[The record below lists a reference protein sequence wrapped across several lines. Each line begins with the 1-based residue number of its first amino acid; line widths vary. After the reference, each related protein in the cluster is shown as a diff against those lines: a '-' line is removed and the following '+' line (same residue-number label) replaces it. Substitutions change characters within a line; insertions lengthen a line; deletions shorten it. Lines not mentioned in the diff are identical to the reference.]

1 MTQLNKLD
9 AKEATQAVAQANTPT
24 DYHSDDIVRA
34 YDFLE
39 AACIIARKAE
49 VPIRYATIMADEH
62 RITLALGTD
71 IYPNCY
77 FFQADIFDTSERYYD
92 AELDN
97 IEKFCSEEKGREA
110 RSIRVEIAGLQ
121 EKLAKLEGRV

>member
-1 MTQLNKLD
+1 MTQLNNLEGH
-9 AKEATQAVAQANTPT
+9 EAAQAVAQANTPT

-39 AACIIARKAE
+39 AACLIARKAKVE
-49 VPIRYATIMADEH
+49 IRYATIMVDEH
-62 RITLALGTD
+62 RITLAIGTG

-77 FFQADIFDTSERYYD
+77 FFQADIFDTSEKEYD

-97 IEKFCSEEKGREA
+97 IEKFCSEERGREA
-110 RSIRVEIAGLQ
+110 KSIRVEIAGLQ
-121 EKLAKLEGRV
+121 AKLDKLEGRV